1 MTTQDTFPSSWLAEP
16 NAIVVATDL
25 VDLSDLLPHAIAQA
39 KASDAALH
47 IVHAIPSNKVFV
59 PESGM
64 VPSVDPIKMAQ
75 DTRNLM
81 EELISQIGAQGL
93 RYTTEV
99 RPGDPADV
107 VTDVTRET
115 GAQRVIV
122 STHGRTGIKRMV
134 LGSVASKILAKSKVP
149 VCTIGPN
156 CQRPSDTG
164 VKRILHPT
172 SLGPDAEASA
182 KLALDLAQHY
192 RAELTLLHV
201 ITPDSAIEP
210 YLDPQYAF
218 ENLEFLLPQS
228 SSDFYAMVHKR
239 VVQGDK
245 KEQILREAEAIRA
258 DFIVLGSHS
267 ASGSGR
273 SAYSVVVSAT
283 CPVLS
288 FNTPVQLEQSVREQ
302 SVQEK
307 SVQENIADSVFASM
321 RVDN

>member
-1 MTTQDTFPSSWLAEP
+1 MTTHDTFQSGFFAAP
-16 NAIVVATDL
+16 NTIVIATDL
-25 VDLSDLLPHAIAQA
+25 VDLPDLLPHAIAQA

-47 IVHAIPSNKVFV
+47 IVHAIPSNKLFV

-64 VPSVDPIKMAQ
+64 VPAVDPIKMAQ

-81 EELISQIGAQGL
+81 EELVGQKIGAQGL
-93 RYTTEV
+93 RYTIEA
-99 RPGDPADV
+99 RYGDPSDVVADV
-107 VTDVTRET
+107 TKET

-134 LGSVASKILAKSKVP
+134 LGSVASRILARSRVP

-156 CQRPSDTG
+156 CQAPSGVG
-164 VKRILHPT
+164 VKSILHPT

-192 RAELTLLHV
+192 RAKLTLLHV
-201 ITPDSAIEP
+201 IAPDSAIEP

-218 ENLEFLLPQS
+218 ANLEFLLPQNS
-228 SSDFYAMVHKR
+228 TYLQAMVHKR
-239 VVQGDK
+239 VVPGEK
-245 KEQILREAEAIRA
+245 REQILHEAEAVHA
-258 DFIVLGSHS
+258 DLIVLGSHS

-273 SAYSVVVSAT
+273 SAYSVIISAT

-288 FNTPVQLEQSVREQ
+288 FHTPAQPESSGQKRRDL
-302 SVQEK
+302 
-307 SVQENIADSVFASM
+307 DSVLA
-321 RVDN
+321 